1 MRDCLRIQE
10 NCEGHV
16 FRMMDSYDHANR
28 LTQVTQGSLATQYVY
43 NGDGVRTSKTA
54 AGDTTEYAL
63 DLLAT
68 LPVVISDTDAV
79 YLYGLDIIAQQHE
92 EMLYYTHD
100 GRGSSSRWAAR
111 VSQRVLRLDVMV
123 SFVLAVGEDV
133 GFSLYEDIQMRDIY
147 GLTNEQ
153 IAYRAVVR
161 GTGGLVTVGV
171 VMGLGY
177 LVLGTAFPPLLFA
190 VPVAIGVEL
199 LWEATA
205 VPIIFEFG
213 GLYGAYEPRRTLQF
227 DTGRAIA
234 GSPLMR

>member
-100 GRGSSSRWAAR
+100 GRGSSSRWTAR
-111 VSQRVLRLDVMV
+111 VTRQLYRVDVIG
-123 SFVLAVGEDV
+123 SLALAGVIEG
-133 GFSLYEDIQMRDIY
+133 GFSLYEDVQMRDIY
-147 GLTNEQ
+147 GLTDQQ
-153 IAYRAVVR
+153 IAARTLV
-161 GTGGLVTVGV
+161 GIGGGVLAAYVGVTVAAMVGGPV
-171 VMGLGY
+171 IV
-177 LVLGTAFPPLLFA
+177 ASA
-190 VPVAIGVEL
+190 VGIVAAVAVQAAWEWWVE
-199 LWEATA
+199 AR
-205 VPIIFEFG
+205 VFG
-213 GLYGAYEPRRTLQF
+213 WRHLYGPYEPRPAVMTSANRLKPL
-227 DTGRAIA
+227 
-234 GSPLMR
+234 SP